1 MLFFAALLVDG
12 LLASAIYALVALA
25 FVVVYKASGA
35 INFALGELAMLGSRL
50 VATGIHTM
58 ELGLAGALGFA
69 SAGMVAVALAFNRLV
84 LRHMVG
90 RPLIAL
96 IMVTLGL
103 GALLR
108 GAAPLVFGA
117 VPGVILLPIPADP
130 LDVHG
135 VLVPAG
141 RLVAAAIATTCIT
154 AVTAF
159 FRFSRTGLALRAI
172 SEDQQ
177 VAMAMGI
184 DVRGHLALTWAMVGV
199 ISVFAGALWTAVSGG
214 GLGVVIIGL
223 KVFPILVVGGLDSV
237 PGIMVGAVLIGV
249 LESLA
254 AGYLDPLLGAGFSS
268 IAPYLLLLAVLLV
281 RPHGMFGRPRIE
293 RV

>member
-1 MLFFAALLVDG
+1 MLFLAALLVDG
-12 LLASAIYALVALA
+12 VLAGAIYALVALA
-25 FVVVYKASGA
+25 FVVVYQASGA
-35 INFALGELAMLGSRL
+35 ITVALGELGMLGSRL

-58 ELGLAGALGFA
+58 GLGLAGALGFA

-103 GALLR
+103 GALIR

-117 VPGVILLPIPADP
+117 VPGAIPLPIPVDP
-130 LDVHG
+130 LDMHG

-141 RLVAAAIATTCIT
+141 RLVAAAVAIVCIT

-184 DVRGHLALTWAMVGV
+184 DVRGHLALTWAIVGV
-199 ISVFAGALWTAVSGG
+199 ISVFTGTLWTAISGG

-249 LESLA
+249 LESLT
-254 AGYLDPLLGAGFSS
+254 AGYVDPLLGAGFSS
-268 IAPYLLLLAVLLV
+268 IAPYLLLLAVLFV
-281 RPHGMFGRPRIE
+281 RPHGMFGRARIE